1 MTGIVKWFN
10 NQKGYGFIVSENGED
25 VFLHYTGIVS
35 DMKYKTLS
43 TNDKV
48 TFDIVDGEHGNQ
60 AVNVSVLGE

>member
-1 MTGIVKWFN
+1 MTGKIKWFN
-10 NQKGYGFIVSENGED
+10 NQKGYGLIVSDNGED

-43 TNDKV
+43 TDNKV
-48 TFDIVDGEHGNQ
+48 TFDIVNGERDNQ